1 MPNHCENN
9 VSIEGDMYDLLR
21 FWEAM
26 QYDDEIRL
34 ANLVPMPDGLNDR
47 DGDWCGWAIEN
58 WGTKWGDYEHSVDI
72 VGPDYLELGYHTA
85 WCPFEDQ
92 FWHKVS
98 RMFPTLKFTVS
109 YEESGMVFCGVD
121 SYRNGET
128 LASRYVNDY
137 TEIIGTLEDWED
149 SEKWEEWQDR
159 LTKLRENL
167 SAAILI
173 IEQVNGH

>member
-58 WGTKWGDYEHSVDI
+58 WGTKWGDYEHYNMLFSAE
-72 VGPDYLELGYHTA
+72 GGYIDMSFMTA
-85 WCPFEDQ
+85 WGPFSDA

-98 RMFPTLKFTVS
+98 RRFPNLTFVVS
-109 YEESGMVFCGVD
+109 YHEPGMVFCGA
-121 SYRNGET
+121 SKYREGET
-128 LASRYVNDY
+128 VAQRHIDDY
-137 TEIIGTLEDWED
+137 TKVIGEPNWYDED
-149 SEKWEEWQDR
+149 SVARWLDR
-159 LTKLRENL
+159 LADLRDGL
-167 SAAILI
+167 VRAFDR
-173 IEQVNGH
+173 